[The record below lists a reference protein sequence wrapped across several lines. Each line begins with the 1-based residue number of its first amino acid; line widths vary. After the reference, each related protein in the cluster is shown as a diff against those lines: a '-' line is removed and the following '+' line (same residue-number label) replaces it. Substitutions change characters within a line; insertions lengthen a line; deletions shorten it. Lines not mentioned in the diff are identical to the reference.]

1 MLAVI
6 LFLRG
11 PLGFDIPVLG
21 KFNFKGGG
29 QIPLPLFSLWF
40 ALTIYTSAFIA
51 ENVRAGISSVS
62 KGQLKHLA
70 NSWFETLTND

>member
-1 MLAVI
+1 MQLY
-6 LFLRG
+6 FSFGG
-11 PLGFDIPVLG
+11 PLEFDIPVLG

-29 QIPLPLFSLWF
+29 QLPLPLFSLWF

-62 KGQLKHLA
+62 TGQLEAA
-70 NSWFETLTND
+70 NSIGLESHSN